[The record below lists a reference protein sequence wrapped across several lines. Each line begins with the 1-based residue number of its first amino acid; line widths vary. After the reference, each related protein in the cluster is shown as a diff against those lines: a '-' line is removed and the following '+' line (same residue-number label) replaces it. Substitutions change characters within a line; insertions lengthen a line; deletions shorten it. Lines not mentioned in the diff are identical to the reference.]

1 MLLDAKSALAH
12 GEFQTMVESDLPFGP
27 RTARMLMAIGHDKR
41 LTKAT
46 HVSLLPPSWGTL
58 YQLTKLG
65 DDEFNAALA
74 DGTIRPDLNR
84 SDIRAR
90 LRKLKPASDEESV
103 PRVSRSGAGHTG
115 EWV

>member
-1 MLLDAKSALAH
+1 MLLEAKSALVH
-12 GEFQTMVESDLPFGP
+12 GEFQTMVGETLPFAP
-27 RTARMLMAIGHDKR
+27 RTAQMLMAIGLDRRITNAKF
-41 LTKAT
+41 T
-46 HVSLLPPSWGTL
+46 SLLPPSWYAL
-58 YQLTKLG
+58 YQLTKLD

-103 PRVSRSGAGHTG
+103 PRVSRSGD
-115 EWV
+115 